1 MLLATLLAIA
11 LGASPAAVRTA
22 FAAGT
27 LRVQADAVYTLDPEA
42 GRVHVEIDVRA
53 TNLKPNT
60 ASLIYYYRETGF
72 ALQAEASSIRA
83 SDSRGS
89 ISITTRKRESFIEAV
104 VRFRADLLYQRTT
117 SFTIRYDLV
126 GGAPRSASPIR
137 VGQAFATFGVWA
149 WGDPGRSTVE
159 VRTPPGFENRLDGD
173 SMAVVPDTSGQTL
186 RTTNQD
192 PDTFFA
198 IVSSE
203 NRAAYGQTR
212 ISLAGGVEIVVQAW
226 PEDDAWDETVTE
238 TLRAGM
244 PELRALIGLDW
255 PVQHDLQVRERY
267 TPALEG
273 YAGIFFTEEQR
284 IDVSED
290 LDPVVIVHEA
300 SHAWFNG
307 DLFVER
313 WIYEGLAEE
322 YAWRVLTAIG
332 GDPGPAAERPD
343 PADPG
348 RLALVAWTFPEVI
361 RDQRTDDRER
371 YGYGAAFWVMHEIV
385 DSAGV
390 DQMRAAFAAA
400 DANQTAYV
408 GAGPPETVEAT
419 DDWRRLLDLV
429 QPIDQ
434 PDPVDVEATIRD
446 VAITKIDARAL
457 ESRGPARERYRALL
471 ETGDGWLPP
480 WYVRRQMG
488 TWTFVG
494 ATKAM
499 DQATAVLALR
509 DEVSAAAE
517 AIALEP
523 DDALRVA
530 YEGTQDRFDGATAI
544 ANDQLAALAAVA
556 EARAMLEAAPDLI
569 VQVGLLGETPAV
581 PYEAARAA
589 FEAGQLEQALAAATS
604 ATAIIT
610 GAQAIGQQRLL
621 LAVGVALAVLLV
633 LVLLAV
639 LLRRRG
645 RHRPVMAVALAA
657 EPSALPP
664 APSALP
670 PAPDTLAAD
679 PATAPAPPSAS
690 PPDVEGGPERRDAP
704 ADP

>member
-1 MLLATLLAIA
+1 MGGILLATLLAIA

-27 LRVQADAVYTLDPEA
+27 LRLQADAIYTLDPEA
-42 GRVHVEIDVRA
+42 GRVQVEIDVRA

-60 ASLIYYYRETGF
+60 ASFIYFYRETGF
-72 ALQAEASSIRA
+72 ALQPEASSIRA
-83 SDSRGS
+83 ADSRGP
-89 ISITTRKRESFIEAV
+89 ISITTRKRELYIEAV

-117 SFTIRYDLV
+117 SFTIRYDLL

-186 RTTNQD
+186 RATNPD
-192 PDTFFA
+192 PETFYA
-198 IVSSE
+198 IISSE

-255 PVQHDLQVRERY
+255 PVLHDLQVRERY

-273 YAGIFFTEEQR
+273 YAGVFFTEEQR

-371 YGYGAAFWVMHEIV
+371 YGYGAAFWVMHQIV

-390 DQMRAAFAAA
+390 ERMRAAFAAA
-400 DANQTAYV
+400 DANETAYV
-408 GAGPPETVEAT
+408 GAGPPETVAAP

-429 QPIDQ
+429 EPIDA
-434 PDPVDVEATIRD
+434 PDAVDVEVAIREL
-446 VAITKIDARAL
+446 AITKVDARGL

-471 ETGDGWLPP
+471 EAGDGWLPP

-494 ATKAM
+494 ATKAI
-499 DQATAVLALR
+499 DEATAVLALR
-509 DEVSAAAE
+509 DQVGAAAD
-517 AIALEP
+517 ATGLEP

-530 YEGTQDRFDGATAI
+530 YEGTQDRFDGATEI

-556 EARAMLEAAPDLI
+556 EAKAKLEATPDLI
-569 VQVGLLGETPAV
+569 AQVGLLGETPAV
-581 PYEAARAA
+581 PYEAARIA
-589 FEAGQLEQALAAATS
+589 FEAGQLEQALASAAAAS
-604 ATAIIT
+604 AIIT
-610 GAQAIGQQRLL
+610 GASVIGQQRLL
-621 LAVGVALAVLLV
+621 VVVGVATAVLL
-633 LVLLAV
+633 LLALLAV

-645 RHRPVMAVALAA
+645 RR
-657 EPSALPP
+657 P
-664 APSALP
+664 APVP
-670 PAPDTLAAD
+670 EPARSEPYATLAAD